1 MREFNGVDEV
11 IAAVGEEL
19 GTSPWHEITQ
29 EDVNK
34 FADATGD
41 HQWIHVDPERAK
53 NGPFGTTIAH
63 GFLTLSLV
71 AKFGFEVYTVNNLA
85 MIVNYG
91 CNKVRF
97 PAAVPVGSKVRG
109 SVKIDSCEQKPSGY
123 QLVTTV
129 TVEAEGID
137 RPVCIAESVMV
148 LVPEQ

>member
-1 MREFNGVDEV
+1 MREFNGVDDV
-11 IAAVGEEL
+11 VAAVGEEL
-19 GTSPWHEITQ
+19 GTSPWHTITQ

-53 NGPFGTTIAH
+53 DGPFGTTIAH
-63 GFLTLSLV
+63 GFLTLSLI
-71 AKFGFEVYTVNNLA
+71 AKFGFEVYTVNNLS

-109 SVKIDSCEQKPSGY
+109 SVKIESCEKKSSGY

-129 TVEAEGID
+129 TVEAEGIE

-148 LVPEQ
+148 LVPAE